1 MPSAAGRW
9 RLTALLLRWRLPR
22 ESRGNAFVEYVILVG
37 VVALL
42 AIHAF
47 SVFGT
52 GTSTVVREQ
61 GADVAK
67 MGF

>member
-1 MPSAAGRW
+1 M
-9 RLTALLLRWRLPR
+9 LR
-22 ESRGNAFVEYVILVG
+22 ESRGTAFVEYVILVG

-52 GTSTVVREQ
+52 GTSTVVRDQ
-61 GADVAK
+61 GLDVAK
-67 MGF
+67 LGF

>member
-1 MPSAAGRW
+1 MSGSALGQP
-9 RLTALLLRWRLPR
+9 LVM
-22 ESRGNAFVEYVILVG
+22 SRSRRHRPDDDHGAAVVEYVILVG

-52 GTSTVVREQ
+52 DTSTVIHQE

-67 MGF
+67 LGF